1 MKYLIIAAILI
12 IPCLNIK
19 AQGIGELA
27 PEKAPIVFPNNAF
40 GMDLMFSEGGFGLGA
55 FYRRTV
61 AEDLTVFTDFSISE
75 AKDPQEFTYIDYFGQ
90 TQTPGKINR
99 AFLLPLN
106 FGVQYRLFEKVI
118 FDNLRPYIAAAIGP
132 SMVVTTPYD
141 KEFFSAFG
149 KAQARYTLGGYIG
162 IGANFG
168 LDKSS
173 LVGLSVR
180 YYIVHFFNQGIEIL
194 DPTLTNG
201 RLENNLGGVFISLNI
216 GMMY

>member
-27 PEKAPIVFPNNAF
+27 PDKVPIVFPKNAF
-40 GMDLMFSEGGFGLGA
+40 GADLIFSEGGFGLGT
-55 FYRRTV
+55 FYRRAVTDEV
-61 AEDLTVFTDFSISE
+61 TLFTDFSISE

-90 TQTPGKINR
+90 TQTPGKVNR
-99 AFLLPLN
+99 AFLLPMN
-106 FGVQYRLFEKVI
+106 FGMQYRLFENVI
-118 FDNLRPYIAAAIGP
+118 FDNLRPYINAAIGP
-132 SMVVTTPYD
+132 SMVVTTPYAM
-141 KEFFSAFG
+141 EFFSAFR
-149 KAQARYTLGGYIG
+149 KAQARYTIGGYFG

-173 LVGLSVR
+173 LVGINLR
-180 YYIVHFFNQGIEIL
+180 YYIIHFFNQGIEIL
-194 DPTLTNG
+194 DTSLTNG
-201 RLENNLGGVFISLNI
+201 RLENDLGGVFITLNI

>member
-1 MKYLIIAAILI
+1 MKYLIIAAII
-12 IPCLNIK
+12 IISCININ

-27 PEKAPIVFPNNAF
+27 PDKVPIIFPNNAF
-40 GMDLMFSEGGFGLGA
+40 GMDLMFSEGGFGVGA

-61 AEDLTVFTDFSISE
+61 TEDITLFTDFSISE

-106 FGVQYRLFEKVI
+106 FGIQYRVFENAI
-118 FDNLRPYIAAAIGP
+118 FDNLRPYLDAAIGP
-132 SMVVTTPYD
+132 SIVVTTPYAR
-141 KEFFSAFG
+141 EFFNAFG
-149 KAQARYTLGGYIG
+149 KAQARYTLGGYFG

-173 LVGLSVR
+173 LVGLNIR
-180 YYIVHFFNQGIEIL
+180 YYIIHFFNQGIEIL
-194 DPTLTNG
+194 DTNLTNG
-201 RLENNLGGVFISLNI
+201 RLENDLGGIFITLNI
-216 GMMY
+216 GLMY